1 MPVAGFVGI
10 GNSRPFPSAVRTFAA
25 ILVSAPSCSKPVP
38 TSSDVDRSAH
48 SGKPEAPQLYR
59 RLTFAIADGAGGG
72 ADSGPNENTLS
83 SVTMFDIVAR
93 KGGVLPVG
101 NVQFLLQFEP
111 RAIPYFKVSAHSD
124 IETEPA
130 SIDDDGRF
138 RIRLKNPLA
147 PTARDVRIGVEIT
160 MTGHR
165 KDRVFMQMGTPLRGV
180 WLYSDAIAGLPIS
193 LPSSRQNADGN
204 EVR

>member
-1 MPVAGFVGI
+1 MIDMKFDKDRASVTISLLALAVSI
-10 GNSRPFPSAVRTFAA
+10 ISPFASYRWLNQVER
-25 ILVSAPSCSKPVP
+25 
-38 TSSDVDRSAH
+38 DDRDR
-48 SGKPEAPQLYR
+48 KQLI
-59 RLTFAIADGAGGG
+59 AWIADGAGGG

-83 SVTMFDIVAR
+83 SVAMFDIVAR

-111 RAIPYFKVSAHSD
+111 RAIPYLKVSAHSD

-165 KDRVFMQMGTPLRGV
+165 KDRVFMQMGAPLRGV

-193 LPSSRQNADGN
+193 LPSSRQNAGGN
-204 EVR
+204 EIR